1 MKAMMVD
8 INNSQDKIEVAPEIE
23 RLIESCVSETL
34 KMEGVDIP
42 VEVSVLL
49 VDDQQIHQLNR
60 QYRGVDAPTDV
71 LSFPMLEF
79 EDGGQGSR
87 DLQAVLNAARHD
99 GQAVVLG
106 DIVLSV
112 ERAQRQAQ
120 EYGHSFFREVGYL
133 IVHGMLHLLGYDHE
147 QEQQRLRMRQKEEK
161 VMEMLGLSRD
171 AQGPEVRP

>member
-1 MKAMMVD
+1 MKAMTVE
-8 INNSQDKIEVAPEIE
+8 INNSQDKIEVVPEIE
-23 RLIESCVSETL
+23 RLIEDCVSQTL

-49 VDDQQIHQLNR
+49 VDDHQIHQLNS

-79 EDGGQGSR
+79 EEGGQDGS
-87 DLQAVLNAARHD
+87 DLQAVLNAAAHD
-99 GQAVVLG
+99 GQAMLLG
-106 DIVLSV
+106 DIVLSL
-112 ERAQRQAQ
+112 ERAQQQAQ

-133 IVHGMLHLLGYDHE
+133 VVHGMLHLLGYDHE
-147 QEQQRLRMRQKEEK
+147 QEEQRLRMRQKEER

-171 AQGPEVRP
+171 A